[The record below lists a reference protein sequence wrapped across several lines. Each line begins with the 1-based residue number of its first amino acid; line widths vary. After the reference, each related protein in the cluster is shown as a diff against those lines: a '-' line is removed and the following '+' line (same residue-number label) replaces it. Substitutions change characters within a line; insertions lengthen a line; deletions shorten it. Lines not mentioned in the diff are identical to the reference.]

1 MGGCAL
7 LTRQP
12 LVQYAVRER
21 LALRHLVQV
30 SLEDVELGHLL
41 YLLVAHQAELD
52 ALTVRLGE
60 QAGVLLSPP
69 AAHILR
75 GPAFSDRGS
84 RVSRISADCSA
95 RVSLEPSMAPPT
107 TTQTVRFKAAGQ
119 QQLARSAPGQ
129 HSHTWPEVQ

>member
-1 MGGCAL
+1 LGGCAL

-60 QAGVLLSPP
+60 QAGVLLSPRRR
-69 AAHILR
+69 AHLAWPCVQR
-75 GPAFSDRGS
+75 QR
-84 RVSRISADCSA
+84 
-95 RVSLEPSMAPPT
+95 
-107 TTQTVRFKAAGQ
+107 
-119 QQLARSAPGQ
+119 LARQPNLG
-129 HSHTWPEVQ
+129 